1 MEDTD
6 RQIIE
11 AQKAMIKELQGIIR
25 NLPTWELVREL
36 EKKIE
41 RLRLINKKRQKWK
54 ICKNSYKEH
63 SKGKLQGTGG
73 RKNYDRETRRI
84 FIGIRNKRK
93 VRY

>member
-41 RLRLINKKRQKWK
+41 RLRLINKK
-54 ICKNSYKEH
+54 
-63 SKGKLQGTGG
+63 LA
-73 RKNYDRETRRI
+73 
-84 FIGIRNKRK
+84 
-93 VRY
+93 